1 MMEWGVMI
9 IPMLAQGRIY
19 PACRLRNHAQW
30 SARFANSQRSVHE
43 TSASGSAG
51 PEILA

>member
-9 IPMLAQGRIY
+9 IPILSQGRIR
-19 PACRLRNHAQW
+19 PACRLRNHAPFNV
-30 SARFANSQRSVHE
+30 RFVNSQRDLHE
-43 TSASGSAG
+43 ASAFGSAG

>member
-9 IPMLAQGRIY
+9 IPILAQGRIR
-19 PACRLRNHAQW
+19 PACRLRNHAQFN
-30 SARFANSQRSVHE
+30 ARFANSQRSLHE
-43 TSASGSAG
+43 TSASGSVG